1 MDSSKEETQEEKEV
15 SARDMQVGGSHY
27 KDMKIQPSD
36 FIMANNLSWYA
47 GNAVKYI
54 CRHSSKGGKIDLEKA
69 IHYIQL
75 LIEHEYPE
83 VPEVPEVL
91 KKHSVSSMDTLATKA
106 LHTLIKSRAPFC
118 DHSPVYAH
126 TEKEWF

>member
-36 FIMANNLSWYA
+36 FIMANNLNWYA

-83 VPEVPEVL
+83 VPEAL
-91 KKHSVSSMDTLATKA
+91 KKHSESSKDALGPKA
-106 LHTLIKSRAPFC
+106 LYTPVESKAASC

-126 TEKEWF
+126 TKKEWF

>member
-36 FIMANNLSWYA
+36 FIVANNLNWYA

-69 IHYIQL
+69 KHYVQL

-83 VPEVPEVL
+83 VPEVI
-91 KKHSVSSMDTLATKA
+91 KKHSTLVESKA
-106 LHTLIKSRAPFC
+106 ASC

-126 TEKEWF
+126 TKKEWF